1 MTHPISQ
8 AMAAHQRGDLA
19 MAEALYQQVLA
30 AAPSDFTAN
39 HMLGVLRA
47 QQGRNQEALTLIR
60 AALAVR
66 PRDAGALVNCGNVL
80 NVMGLFAQALDS
92 YDVALALA
100 PEDISALNNRGS
112 ALANL
117 GRYKEALVSFARA
130 VALAPRYGDALF
142 NQGNTLCVLGR
153 HGEAVAVYERLL
165 AIEPR
170 HAGAQNNLGVALWNL
185 GQYDAALVWHDA
197 ALATAPDFVAALN
210 NRGNALLRLR
220 RFEEALA
227 SYDRSLA
234 VAPDQPVTLESRA
247 GLLLRL
253 KRYKAALAAYEALL
267 AAQPGHCYAL
277 GGAMTAAM
285 NLCDW
290 ARLARIRPQI
300 EDTVAQGKAVIPPY
314 MFLAFSDDPALQ
326 LACGR
331 NAVADKIT
339 VTPAPVAA
347 RTARSKIRIAYI
359 SSDFCQHPVPALLV
373 RLIEL
378 HDRERFEVLGIS
390 TGLDDGSAL
399 RRRIEK
405 AFDRFLDVRAGTP
418 HAVAQ
423 QLRALETD
431 ILVDL
436 NGHTEGDAFEIFSH
450 RPAPLQVAYL
460 GYPATS
466 GADFLDYVLADKVVA
481 PDAAAFREQ
490 VVQLPDSYFATS
502 YDWAGETPTRA
513 AAGLPESGFVFCGFN
528 NSFKITEPVFDV
540 WMRLLTG
547 VPGSVLWLLAANDDF
562 QDNLRQQATA
572 RGVVPTRLIFAGR
585 ADPHAHMARL
595 GLADLMLDTAPFNG
609 HMTTSDALW
618 RGVPLVTVPGRSFA
632 SRVAASL
639 LTAMEMPE
647 LITASLAEYEALAL
661 TLARDPVRLAA
672 LRTKMAKN
680 RDTTALF
687 DSDRLRRNV
696 EAAYV
701 RMWEA
706 RQRGEAPRSFRV

>member
-1 MTHPISQ
+1 MTHPMNQ

-19 MAEALYQQVLA
+19 VAEALYRQV
-30 AAPSDFTAN
+30 
-39 HMLGVLRA
+39 LGVLRA
-47 QQGRNQEALTLIR
+47 QQGRNQEALSLIR

-80 NVMGLFAQALDS
+80 NVMGHFAQALDS

-117 GRYKEALVSFARA
+117 GRHKEALASFARA
-130 VALAPRYGDALF
+130 VALAPRYGDALY

-153 HGEAVAVYERLL
+153 HGEAIAVYERLL
-165 AIEPR
+165 ALEPR

-185 GQYDAALVWHDA
+185 GKYDAALAWHDA
-197 ALATAPDFVAALN
+197 ALALAPDFVAALN

-220 RFEEALA
+220 RFDEALA

-234 VAPDQPVTLESRA
+234 IAPDQPATLESRA

-253 KRYKAALAAYEALL
+253 KRYRAALGAYDALQAAE
-267 AAQPGHCYAL
+267 PGHRYAL

-290 ARLARIRPQI
+290 DRLAQIKPQV
-300 EDTVAQGKAVIPPY
+300 EDAVAQGKAVIPPY
-314 MFLAFSDDPALQ
+314 MFLALSDNPALQ
-326 LACGR
+326 LASGR

-339 VTPAPVAA
+339 VTPSPVAA

-359 SSDFCQHPVPALLV
+359 SSDFCQHPVPALMV

-390 TGLDDGSAL
+390 TGLDDGSTI

-405 AFDRFLDVRAGTP
+405 AFDCFPDCRAGTP
-418 HAVAQ
+418 RAVAQ
-423 QLRALETD
+423 QLRAREID

-436 NGHTEGDAFEIFSH
+436 NGHTEGDSFEILAH

-481 PDAAAFREQ
+481 PDTAAFSEK

-528 NSFKITEPVFDV
+528 NSFKITAPVFDV
-540 WMRLLTG
+540 WMRLLSV
-547 VPGSVLWLLAANDDF
+547 VPGSVLWLLAANTDF
-562 QDNLRQQATA
+562 QDNLRQQAQA
-572 RGVVPTRLIFAGR
+572 RGVDPDRLIFAGR
-585 ADPHAHMARL
+585 AEPAAHMARL

-609 HMTTSDALW
+609 HMTTTDALW
-618 RGVPLVTVPGRSFA
+618 RGVPLVTAPGRSFA

-639 LTAMEMPE
+639 LTAMGMPE
-647 LITASLAEYEALAL
+647 LITADLAAYESLALA
-661 TLARDPVRLAA
+661 LARDPARLAG
-672 LRTKMAKN
+672 LREKMAKN

-696 EAAYV
+696 EAAYL
-701 RMWEA
+701 RMWDA
-706 RQRGEAPRSFRV
+706 HQRGEVPRGFAV